1 MCQKK
6 NFFGL
11 ELPKWYIPK
20 RRKGAARR
28 MIYQNG
34 KPYLFKF
41 GNGCTVKATLENF
54 TPATVEKF
62 NKELA
67 RQLVGQYK
75 RKQKNLEIS

>member
-1 MCQKK
+1 MT
-6 NFFGL
+6 
-11 ELPKWYIPK
+11 
-20 RRKGAARR
+20 
-28 MIYQNG
+28 YQNG

-54 TPATVEKF
+54 TSATVEKF

-75 RKQKNLEIS
+75 RKQKDLEIS

>member
-1 MCQKK
+1 
-6 NFFGL
+6 
-11 ELPKWYIPK
+11 
-20 RRKGAARR
+20 